1 VKMNHLEP
9 KVAQLLNL
17 PKETRIA
24 ELKKK
29 KWIGYN
35 AANKVLAKMEDLL
48 NHPKTHR
55 MPNLLIKSDTNNG
68 KSFLLKRF
76 IKSHP
81 SYENYDSESL
91 VIPVVSIE
99 IPSEPTPDVI
109 YSLILQAMHIPYRDS
124 YKKEVKSRK
133 VFDAFER
140 FGVRMLIIDELH
152 VLMNTTKLKKA
163 QLLDTLKYIGNTT
176 QVVIVGAG
184 TMEAHTAIVSD
195 GQLANRFEPAVLPQW
210 KLNTDYRKLLATFE
224 LIIPLEQPS
233 DLQSQLIATEVYSM
247 SSGWIGEINEILT
260 RSAIKAINSGE
271 ERITLDI
278 LRSIDWLTPERRRY
292 TGISG

>member
-1 VKMNHLEP
+1 MNHLEP

-29 KWIGYN
+29 KWIGYS